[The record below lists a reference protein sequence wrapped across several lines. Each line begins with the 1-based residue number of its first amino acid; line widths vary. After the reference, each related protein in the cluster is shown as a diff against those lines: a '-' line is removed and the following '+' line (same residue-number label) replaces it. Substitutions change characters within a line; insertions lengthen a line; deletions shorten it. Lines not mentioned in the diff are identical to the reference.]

1 MDGLQC
7 CTHCSA
13 PLTVAA
19 VSNGYH
25 HCARCR
31 AELDALVDD
40 AIAARVPGLSAD
52 QARRAADEEARDCRE
67 MGHGI

>member
-1 MDGLQC
+1 MDGLPC

-13 PLTVAA
+13 PLTPAA
-19 VSNGYH
+19 VANGYH
-25 HCARCR
+25 HCAQCR

-40 AIAARVPGLSAD
+40 AITSRVPGLSAD
-52 QARRAADEEARDCRE
+52 QARRAADDAARDCRE